1 MCESR
6 PSISLRPI
14 DVRSSQR
21 PADLGSILASPVIV
35 DPGGD
40 GPAAAAE
47 RQPHADDRC
56 ASDHEADGDG
66 ETPVRRAREGGGKEA
81 LRTVK
86 ATGRPPDLSPEQLA
100 QLPAF
105 LEKGAEHFG
114 FRGQVWTRSRVGEV
128 IRRLF
133 GVSYSDSHVGR
144 LIAKIDWSLQKP
156 VERAA
161 QRDEEAIERW
171 IEEDWPRI
179 KKKPN
184 RRTER

>member
-1 MCESR
+1 MHKFVKIVTLFGMEQDKPNDWR
-6 PSISLRPI
+6 EARRFRAVEL
-14 DVRSSQR
+14 SQ
-21 PADLGSILASPVIV
+21 LGWTGTAIAQALGVSE
-35 DPGGD
+35 
-40 GPAAAAE
+40 AAV
-47 RQPHADDRC
+47 
-56 ASDHEADGDG
+56 S
-66 ETPVRRAREGGGKEA
+66 TWLKRARDGGGKEA

-86 ATGRPPDLSPEQLA
+86 ASGRPPELSPEQLA

-105 LEKGAEHFG
+105 LEKGAEDFG

-156 VERAA
+156 LERAA
-161 QRDEEAIERW
+161 QRDEAAIERW
-171 IEEDWPRI
+171 VEEDWPCI

-184 RRTER
+184 RRTGR

>member
-1 MCESR
+1 MFDMEQDKPNDWR
-6 PSISLRPI
+6 EAIRFRAFDL
-14 DVRSSQR
+14 SQQGWHQ
-21 PADLGSILASPVIV
+21 AAIAKALGVT
-35 DPGGD
+35 PG
-40 GPAAAAE
+40 AVS
-47 RQPHADDRC
+47 QWLK
-56 ASDHEADGDG
+56 
-66 ETPVRRAREGGGKEA
+66 RAREGGGKEA
-81 LRTVK
+81 LRSVK
-86 ATGRPPDLSPEQLA
+86 ASGRPPDLSPEQLA

>member
-1 MCESR
+1 MSGMEQDKPNDWREAIRFRAFDLSQKGWQQAAIAEALGVTR
-6 PSISLRPI
+6 GAISQWLK
-14 DVRSSQR
+14 
-21 PADLGSILASPVIV
+21 
-35 DPGGD
+35 
-40 GPAAAAE
+40 
-47 RQPHADDRC
+47 
-56 ASDHEADGDG
+56 
-66 ETPVRRAREGGGKEA
+66 RAREGGGKEA

-86 ATGRPPDLSPEQLA
+86 ATGRPPDLSSEQLA

-144 LIAKIDWSLQKP
+144 LLWKIAWSLQKP
-156 VERAA
+156 INRAS

-171 IEEDWPRI
+171 VKEDWPRI
-179 KKKPN
+179 KKKPKQ
-184 RRTER
+184 RDEP